1 MNTGRVQWVMSS
13 CKGCFWYLQRFPHS
27 TLKNCNSVTLSAF
40 FAILFPLFMLFF
52 YETINSLWGLLHVQ
66 NLSAEA
72 KKKKNCIKFSVVY
85 DIIIKNKP
93 IATARLSWQEVILN
107 QLLFTAIKNKND
119 HYHSNIYIYVPL
131 MCVHHGY
138 ISFQENPN
146 LAFVFLSICNLTTI
160 S

>member
-52 YETINSLWGLLHVQ
+52 YETINSLWGFIARTKLKCG
-66 NLSAEA
+66 S
-72 KKKKNCIKFSVVY
+72 KKKKQQKNCIKFSVVY

-119 HYHSNIYIYVPL
+119 HYPSNIYIYVPL
-131 MCVHHGY
+131 MRVHHGY
-138 ISFQENPN
+138 I
-146 LAFVFLSICNLTTI
+146 
-160 S
+160 